1 MIRIQFFQHL
11 YQVLDYP
18 DRGAQVNPLFGR
30 LSDRFGRK
38 PMIVGS
44 VIFTALANAL
54 TFFTGN
60 SSRAV
65 ALQLLTVE
73 RCLKTAADTV
83 FHTNVRA
90 AASDFLS
97 AEELTISSS
106 RFAIFAGFGVLIGPS
121 LATRLLYPVWGN
133 ARLPQGVNMV
143 VLACLGAFLAL
154 CLPETL
160 EQDERKPMDWSR
172 ANPFSFLKMLRT
184 SRT

>member
-1 MIRIQFFQHL
+1 MFHPPKMSQ
-11 YQVLDYP
+11 
-18 DRGAQVNPLFGR
+18 
-30 LSDRFGRK
+30 
-38 PMIVGS
+38 
-44 VIFTALANAL
+44 
-54 TFFTGN
+54 
-60 SSRAV
+60 
-65 ALQLLTVE
+65 
-73 RCLKTAADTV
+73 DTV
-83 FHTNVRA
+83 FHTNIRA

-160 EQDERKPMDWSR
+160 EEEERKPMDWSR